1 MLNIL
6 LWNWNISSYIWQK
19 GCTHWTVLRIVFATN
34 LPLTLDNTHLHLQ
47 SKAPFSLELLI
58 SLSAGL
64 QTGSTSYVLILQT
77 TQTHTGCTFNLSCC
91 GIGMLIMVSLYTL
104 FLSPSGGCSQ
114 IISHDFGFFHFSSFP
129 KGNLKMNTHIQLSH
143 TKAFSCTLCP
153 IYSSHI
159 LRRRSSAIKEP
170 ALCESVWSWGMFYA
184 VTQGKKSFPTFGNLL
199 QVFHTELKSTDFTDT
214 CTYRHVHTE
223 QRKEAFWQAMSS
235 WDLNVFLWWML
246 FCGFL
251 TTIPLFSSIF
261 SHFFVSSCSSCNLL
275 PYVNSFIC
283 SI

>member
-1 MLNIL
+1 
-6 LWNWNISSYIWQK
+6 
-19 GCTHWTVLRIVFATN
+19 
-34 LPLTLDNTHLHLQ
+34 
-47 SKAPFSLELLI
+47 
-58 SLSAGL
+58 
-64 QTGSTSYVLILQT
+64 
-77 TQTHTGCTFNLSCC
+77 
-91 GIGMLIMVSLYTL
+91 
-104 FLSPSGGCSQ
+104 
-114 IISHDFGFFHFSSFP
+114 
-129 KGNLKMNTHIQLSH
+129 MNTHIQLSH